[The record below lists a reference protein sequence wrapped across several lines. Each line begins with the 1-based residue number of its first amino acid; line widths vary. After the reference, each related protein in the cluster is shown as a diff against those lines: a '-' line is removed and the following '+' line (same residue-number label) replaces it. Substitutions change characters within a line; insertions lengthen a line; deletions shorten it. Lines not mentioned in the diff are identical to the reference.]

1 MDNKP
6 QKTEKSNTGAY
17 IWMILAVLY
26 AVSPIDIISDF
37 IPFAGWADDA
47 LALITG
53 GLNLL
58 QVTVGKGNEALA
70 AILKLVK
77 WIVFGLGLL
86 ITLIL
91 FLIGV
96 LVYKVV

>member
-1 MDNKP
+1 MGNEL
-6 QKTEKSNTGAY
+6 QKTEKSNVGAY

-26 AVSPIDIISDF
+26 VISPIDIIPDV

-70 AILKLVK
+70 AILRLIK
-77 WIVFGLGLL
+77 WIAFGLGLL
-86 ITLIL
+86 IVLIL

-96 LVYKVV
+96 LIYKVV